1 MELRHLR
8 YFRAVATALSF
19 SRAAEVLRVA
29 QPALS
34 RQIAN
39 LELELGVALLNR
51 DRHNVSLTPA
61 GQSFLRESGLL
72 LSHAAEAAEKARRI
86 ARGEAGELT
95 LAFMTAPTFAF
106 LPALVR
112 EYRRLYPEVGLK
124 IVEMNPNHQLTAF
137 ADGNLDIGFTRP
149 LPPGA
154 EGLRAQVVLREDLL
168 AALPPGHR
176 FQGRGRIRIADL
188 SSERFVLLA
197 REEATVLFDH
207 IVAMCR
213 ERGFSPSIPN
223 TPLQISTVLSMV
235 AAGEGI
241 GIVPEPARQ
250 LANPG
255 VTFCRLSPK
264 PTPIPL
270 ILAWRASEE
279 TPTVKAMIAL
289 VRGWLMPRIRTT
301 ETTPVR

>member
-8 YFRAVATALSF
+8 YFQAVATALSF
-19 SRAAEVLRVA
+19 SRAAESLRVA

-39 LELELGVALLNR
+39 LELEMGVILLNR
-51 DRHNVSLTPA
+51 DRHKVSLTPA
-61 GQSFLRESGLL
+61 GKSFLRESDLL
-72 LSHAAEAAEKARRI
+72 LSHAAEAAEKARRT

-95 LAFMTAPTFAF
+95 LAFMSAPTFGF

-124 IVEMNPNHQLTAF
+124 IVEMNPNHQLKAF
-137 ADGNLDIGFTRP
+137 ADRSLDIGFTRP
-149 LPPGA
+149 LPPSA
-154 EGLRAQVVLREDLL
+154 EGLCGHVVLREDLL
-168 AALPPGHR
+168 AVLPPGHR
-176 FQGRGRIRIADL
+176 FKGSSRISIAEL

-213 ERGFSPSIPN
+213 DRGFSPVMAN
-223 TPLQISTVLSMV
+223 TPLQMSTVLLMV

-255 VTFCRLSPK
+255 VTFHALSPK

-270 ILAWRASEE
+270 ILAWRAADE
-279 TPTVKAMIAL
+279 TPTVRAMISL
-289 VRGWLMPRIRTT
+289 VREWLVPRIRTSQ
-301 ETTPVR
+301 R

>member
-19 SRAAEVLRVA
+19 SRAAEALRVA

-39 LELELGVALLNR
+39 LELELGVVLLNR
-51 DRHNVSLTPA
+51 DRHQVSLTPA

-72 LSHAAEAAEKARRI
+72 LAQAAEAAEKARRI
-86 ARGEAGELT
+86 ARGEVGELT

-106 LPALVR
+106 LPALIR

-124 IVEMNPNHQLTAF
+124 IVEMHPNPQLKAF
-137 ADGNLDIGFTRP
+137 VDGNIDIGFTRP

-154 EGLRAQVVLREDLL
+154 EGLRTQVVVREDLL
-168 AALPPGHR
+168 AVLPPGHR
-176 FQGRGRIRIADL
+176 FQGRGRLRLVDL
-188 SSERFVLLA
+188 STERFVLLA
-197 REEATVLFDH
+197 REVATVLFDH

-213 ERGFSPSIPN
+213 ERGFSPTIAN
-223 TPLQISTVLSMV
+223 TPLEISTVLSMV

-241 GIVPEPARQ
+241 AIVPEPARH

-255 VTFCRLSPK
+255 VTYYHLSPK

-270 ILAWRASEE
+270 ILAWRAGEE
-279 TPTVKAMIAL
+279 TPTVRAMITL
-289 VRGWLMPRIRTT
+289 VREWLVPRIRTQ
-301 ETTPVR
+301 R

>member
-8 YFRAVATALSF
+8 YFQAVATTLSF
-19 SRAAEVLRVA
+19 SRAAEALRVA

-39 LELELGVALLNR
+39 LELELGVVLLSR

-61 GQSFLRESGLL
+61 GQSFLHESGLL
-72 LSHAAEAAEKARRI
+72 LSHAAEAADKARRI

-95 LAFMTAPTFAF
+95 LAFIGAPTFAF

-124 IVEMNPNHQLTAF
+124 LVEMNPNHQLKAF
-137 ADGNLDIGFTRP
+137 AAENLDIGFTRP

-176 FQGRGRIRIADL
+176 FQGRRRIRIADL
-188 SSERFVLLA
+188 SRERFVLLA

-207 IVAMCR
+207 IVAICR
-213 ERGFSPSIPN
+213 GCGFSPTIRN
-223 TPLQISTVLSMV
+223 TPLQMATVLSMV

-255 VTFCRLSPK
+255 VTFYPLSPK

-270 ILAWRASEE
+270 ILAWRSAGE

-289 VRGWLMPRIRTT
+289 VREWLLPRLR
-301 ETTPVR
+301 